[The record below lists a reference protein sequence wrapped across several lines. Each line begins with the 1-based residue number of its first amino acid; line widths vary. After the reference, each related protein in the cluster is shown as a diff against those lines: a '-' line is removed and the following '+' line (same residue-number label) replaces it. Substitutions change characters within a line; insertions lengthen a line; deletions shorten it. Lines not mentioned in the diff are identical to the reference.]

1 MNINRVRT
9 EDLEAAKRRRVAD
22 PSATP
27 AGPASPGTRGPSPEE
42 APVSDPAVPSS
53 SSPPSRCPPR
63 RWSSS
68 LPLPP
73 EYERLA
79 DVFVALQQV
88 GPLLRKRQQACTADV
103 VCASVETMTRRRC
116 AVDDLREVEAVRP
129 GTIVF
134 SVRGGKEGD
143 ASSAFR
149 AGPISPRRVRA
160 DIVAVREIGGA
171 AASASASA
179 SSSAAA
185 PARAFRDAMV
195 RLVGEIHDAFVA
207 GLSAEDAGGEDAA
220 VVENGSVVEWHAKF
234 DLASV
239 PAPGVAAERARQRET
254 RSEKKV
260 RRRSYELRRDELS
273 RADADERAA
282 ASDAAAVNATATGVV
297 SSSDNDSLDRRV
309 GANGDAV
316 PASWRR
322 SASDSRDVEGAALER
337 RAIADADA
345 EAAKAALGDV
355 GAELP
360 LAAVAAVMKRRAVA
374 AHEADPRTIEERR
387 RRRLRDLL
395 PVTFDVARSIFAT
408 SRRRVMAFPELL
420 RGVVRATAR
429 ESASPEETEQALRL
443 LAESSPEWCALM
455 PASETVSGEELWRVK
470 TGDVAVT
477 RFVRQKLVAMKED
490 KL

>member
-1 MNINRVRT
+1 VR
-9 EDLEAAKRRRVAD
+9 ERRDDDAA
-22 PSATP
+22 
-27 AGPASPGTRGPSPEE
+27 
-42 APVSDPAVPSS
+42 
-53 SSPPSRCPPR
+53 
-63 RWSSS
+63 
-68 LPLPP
+68 
-73 EYERLA
+73 
-79 DVFVALQQV
+79 
-88 GPLLRKRQQACTADV
+88 
-103 VCASVETMTRRRC
+103 
-116 AVDDLREVEAVRP
+116 AVRP

-160 DIVAVREIGGA
+160 DIVAVREIGAPG
-171 AASASASA
+171 ASASA

-185 PARAFRDAMV
+185 PARAFRDAML

-220 VVENGSVVEWHAKF
+220 VVENDSVVEWHAKF

-239 PAPGVAAERARQRET
+239 PGPGVAAERARQKET

-273 RADADERAA
+273 RADADESAA

-297 SSSDNDSLDRRV
+297 SSSGNDPLDRRV

-316 PASWRR
+316 PTSWHR

-395 PVTFDVARSIFAT
+395 PVTLTSRGPS
-408 SRRRVMAFPELL
+408 SRRR
-420 RGVVRATAR
+420 G
-429 ESASPEETEQALRL
+429 
-443 LAESSPEWCALM
+443 
-455 PASETVSGEELWRVK
+455 G
-470 TGDVAVT
+470 G
-477 RFVRQKLVAMKED
+477 
-490 KL
+490 

>member
-1 MNINRVRT
+1 MGSEMCI
-9 EDLEAAKRRRVAD
+9 
-22 PSATP
+22 
-27 AGPASPGTRGPSPEE
+27 
-42 APVSDPAVPSS
+42 
-53 SSPPSRCPPR
+53 
-63 RWSSS
+63 
-68 LPLPP
+68 
-73 EYERLA
+73 
-79 DVFVALQQV
+79 
-88 GPLLRKRQQACTADV
+88 
-103 VCASVETMTRRRC
+103 
-116 AVDDLREVEAVRP
+116 
-129 GTIVF
+129 
-134 SVRGGKEGD
+134 
-143 ASSAFR
+143 
-149 AGPISPRRVRA
+149 
-160 DIVAVREIGGA
+160 
-171 AASASASA
+171 
-179 SSSAAA
+179 
-185 PARAFRDAMV
+185 RD
-195 RLVGEIHDAFVA
+195 RIHDAFVA
-207 GLSAEDAGGEDAA
+207 GLSAEDAGDEDAA

-273 RADADERAA
+273 RADADESAA

-297 SSSDNDSLDRRV
+297 SSSGNDPLDRRV

-316 PASWRR
+316 PASWHR

-443 LAESSPEWCALM
+443 IAESSPEWCALM